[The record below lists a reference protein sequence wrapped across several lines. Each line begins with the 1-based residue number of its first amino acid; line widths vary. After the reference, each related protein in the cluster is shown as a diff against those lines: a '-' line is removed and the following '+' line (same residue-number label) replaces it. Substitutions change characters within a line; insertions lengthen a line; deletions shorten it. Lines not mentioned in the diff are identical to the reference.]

1 MLLPGYLVL
10 PAGIE
15 QEITQ
20 KTLTITALVSNIL
33 FIFLQTIPASWLEL
47 VLYLA
52 GFSKKEN
59 GTDE

>member
-15 QEITQ
+15 QEMTQ
-20 KTLTITALVSNIL
+20 KTLTVTALVSNIL
-33 FIFLQTIPASWLEL
+33 FIFLQTIPASWSEL